1 MENWVAAFIVIAAV
15 AILIQMGLLMAM
27 YISMKKTSDR
37 VNAVAEAV
45 EKRGVPLLESVSGM
59 VTANAPKINVIL
71 DNAVETSKTARQQL
85 ERLDTTVTDIVDR
98 TRLQVIRVDE
108 LVTRTMDRVE
118 ETTDLVHHTVIS
130 PVKALA
136 GVVSGVTA
144 TANLLFGGG
153 KRRRKP
159 GPRNGGPE
167 GPEEEMFI

>member
-1 MENWVAAFIVIAAV
+1 MENWVAIFVIVAAV
-15 AILIQMGLLMAM
+15 AIVIQMGLLMAI

-45 EKRGVPLLESVSGM
+45 EKRGVPLLETVSGM
-59 VTANAPKINVIL
+59 VTTNAPKINIIL
-71 DNAVETSKTARQQL
+71 DNAMAASMTAKHQVD
-85 ERLDTTVTDIVDR
+85 RLDTTVTDIVDR

-136 GVVSGVTA
+136 GVLSGVTA
-144 TANLLFGGG
+144 TANLLFGG
-153 KRRRKP
+153 KRRRAQR

-167 GPEEEMFI
+167 DEMFI

>member
-1 MENWVAAFIVIAAV
+1 MENWVAIFVIVAAV
-15 AILIQMGLLMAM
+15 AIVIQMGLLMAM

-45 EKRGVPLLESVSGM
+45 EKRGVPLLETVSGM
-59 VTANAPKINVIL
+59 VTTNAPKINIIL
-71 DNAVETSKTARQQL
+71 DNAMAASTTAKHQVD
-85 ERLDTTVTDIVDR
+85 RLDTTVTDIVDR

-136 GVVSGVTA
+136 GVLSGVTT
-144 TANLLFGGG
+144 TANLLFGV

-159 GPRNGGPE
+159 SNPRNGGPE
-167 GPEEEMFI
+167 DEMFI

>member
-1 MENWVAAFIVIAAV
+1 MDNWVAAFIVIAAV
-15 AILIQMGLLMAM
+15 AIVIQMGLLMAM

-37 VNAVAEAV
+37 VNAVADAV
-45 EKRGVPLLESVSGM
+45 EKKGLPLVENINGFLA
-59 VTANAPKINVIL
+59 TNTPKINVIL
-71 DNAVETSKTARQQL
+71 DNAMAASTTAKQQVD
-85 ERLDTTVTDIVDR
+85 RLDVTVSDIVDR

-136 GVVSGVTA
+136 GVLSGVTA
-144 TANLLFGGG
+144 TANLLFGS

-159 GPRNGGPE
+159 APRNGGPE
-167 GPEEEMFI
+167 DEMFI

>member
-1 MENWVAAFIVIAAV
+1 MENWVAIFVIVAAV
-15 AILIQMGLLMAM
+15 AIVIQMGLLMAM

-45 EKRGVPLLESVSGM
+45 EKRGVPLLETVSGL
-59 VTANAPKINVIL
+59 VTTNAPKVNIIL
-71 DNAVETSKTARQQL
+71 DNAMAASATAKQHVD
-85 ERLDTTVTDIVDR
+85 RLDTTVTDIVDR

-136 GVVSGVTA
+136 GVLSGVTT
-144 TANLLFGGG
+144 TANLLFGA

-159 GPRNGGPE
+159 SGPRNGGPE
-167 GPEEEMFI
+167 DEMFI

>member
-1 MENWVAAFIVIAAV
+1 MENWVAIFVIVAAV
-15 AILIQMGLLMAM
+15 AIVIQMGLLMAM

-45 EKRGVPLLESVSGM
+45 EKRGVPLLETVSGL
-59 VTANAPKINVIL
+59 VTTNAPKVNIIL
-71 DNAVETSKTARQQL
+71 DNAMAASATAKQHVD
-85 ERLDTTVTDIVDR
+85 RLDTTVTDIVDR

-136 GVVSGVTA
+136 GVLSGVTT
-144 TANLLFGGG
+144 TANLLFGA
-153 KRRRKP
+153 KRRRKSP

-167 GPEEEMFI
+167 DEMFI

>member
-1 MENWVAAFIVIAAV
+1 MDNWVAAFIVIAAV
-15 AILIQMGLLMAM
+15 AIVIQMGLLMAM

-45 EKRGVPLLESVSGM
+45 EKKGLPLIETVNGLI
-59 VTANAPKINVIL
+59 TTNTPKINVIL
-71 DNAVETSKTARQQL
+71 DNAMVASTTAKQQV
-85 ERLDTTVTDIVDR
+85 ERLDVTVSDIVDR

-136 GVVSGVTA
+136 GVLSGVTA
-144 TANLLFGGG
+144 TANLLFGS
-153 KRRRKP
+153 KRRRAP
-159 GPRNGGPE
+159 RGPRNGGPE
-167 GPEEEMFI
+167 DEMFI

>member
-1 MENWVAAFIVIAAV
+1 MENWVAIFVIVAAV
-15 AILIQMGLLMAM
+15 AIVIQMGLLMAM

-45 EKRGVPLLESVSGM
+45 EKRGVPLLETVSGM
-59 VTANAPKINVIL
+59 VTTNAPKINIIL
-71 DNAVETSKTARQQL
+71 DNAMAASTTAKHQVD
-85 ERLDTTVTDIVDR
+85 RLDTTVTDIVDR

-136 GVVSGVTA
+136 GVLSGVTT
-144 TANLLFGGG
+144 TANLLFGA

-159 GPRNGGPE
+159 SSPRNGGPE
-167 GPEEEMFI
+167 DEMFI

>member
-1 MENWVAAFIVIAAV
+1 MDNWVVAFIVIAAV
-15 AILIQMGLLMAM
+15 AIVIQMGLLMAM

-45 EKRGVPLLESVSGM
+45 EKRGIPLLETVSGL
-59 VTANAPKINVIL
+59 VTTNAPKINVIL
-71 DNAVETSKTARQQL
+71 DNAMAASGTARQQID
-85 ERLDTTVTDIVDR
+85 RLDTTVTDIVDR

-136 GVVSGVTA
+136 GVLSGVTT
-144 TANLLFGGG
+144 TANLLFGG
-153 KRRRKP
+153 KRRRP
-159 GPRNGGPE
+159 TRSPRNGGPE
-167 GPEEEMFI
+167 DEMFI

>member
-1 MENWVAAFIVIAAV
+1 MENWVAIFVVVAAV
-15 AILIQMGLLMAM
+15 AIVIQMGLLMAM

-45 EKRGVPLLESVSGM
+45 EKRGLPLLETVSGL
-59 VTANAPKINVIL
+59 VTTNAPKINLIL
-71 DNAVETSKTARQQL
+71 DNAMAASSTAKQQV
-85 ERLDTTVTDIVDR
+85 ERLDTTVSDIVDR

-136 GVVSGVTA
+136 GVLSGVTT
-144 TANLLFGGG
+144 TANLLFGS
-153 KRRRKP
+153 KRRRSARA
-159 GPRNGGPE
+159 PRNGGQE
-167 GPEEEMFI
+167 DEMFI